1 MNKRERDRQFAKL
14 WKKAKEAGMKAG
26 ENTQPTPMLLTER
39 EQPFDRTS
47 KVVQTWYVQ
56 EGPCGF
62 AWITVRPG
70 TTAFARWLKKHAHG
84 HKGYYGGVEV
94 FIDEHGQSIER
105 KEAHAHAL
113 AAILREA
120 GINATVGSRL
130 D

>member
-1 MNKRERDRQFAKL
+1 MNKKRDLEFEKL
-14 WKKAKEAGMKAG
+14 WQKAKTAGLEAGYNASV
-26 ENTQPTPMLLTER
+26 TPMVVA
-39 EQPFDRTS
+39 QHVDPFDDTS
-47 KVVQTWYVQ
+47 EIKAAWLVP

-113 AAILREA
+113 ADVLRKA